1 VAKRKSVR
9 KMSVGKSAGTKR
21 TAATRTKRA
30 PSRRAAGDGSKAPRR
45 ADPRYEVMKRF
56 IRTKCD
62 DYLQDPNISSVG
74 IGYKTVGGKRSNELA
89 LQFSVDKKVRPE
101 ALEDVTSKPI
111 PPTITFEGVSL
122 PTDVVQRTFRPAYL
136 LAQPEALQK
145 DQRKQ
150 RLETMA
156 PGISIA
162 NVRTTAGT
170 LGTFVTDRRSGDR
183 VILSNWHVL
192 NTPKGVVGDQIVQP
206 GPFDDNRTDL
216 NVIGHL
222 RRSHLGPAGDCAIC
236 SVESRKVD
244 QTILELKTAVGRL
257 GTAQLDDRVVKSGR
271 TTGVTFGVVTRVE
284 VITKMNYGD
293 GVTASV
299 GGFEV
304 GVDSKKRPAD
314 GEISKGGDSG
324 ACWMAV
330 DGGNKITDI
339 MLGLHFAG
347 EAEDSDA
354 EFALACNATSVFEKL
369 EIAPLG
375 ARGSEVLVPAAEA
388 ANEFRRG
395 FDADF
400 LSFRVPLAGF
410 TDTLTEDLAKLSNS
424 REIRYTH
431 FSVCLSVSRKFPRL
445 VAWNIDG
452 SVIKKVSRTGIRFV
466 KDERGGLEQFQIGD
480 ELYANNPIDR
490 GHLARRADLCWGVIA
505 EARQA
510 NRDSFFFS
518 NITPQHERFNQGQRG
533 GLWGRLEDAIFED
546 VDVDDLRVS
555 LMGGPIL
562 RKSDPKFEGIPIP
575 TEFWKLV
582 AYTDNA
588 DGEDKVRAF
597 ILTQRNLIDDLVEP
611 EGLELGEF
619 RVFQVSLRRIEQES
633 GVRFTTAFK
642 RLDTM
647 PAGPEA
653 LGRPSVR
660 LITTQADLFA

>member
-1 VAKRKSVR
+1 MAKRKIAHKVSAR
-9 KMSVGKSAGTKR
+9 KP
-21 TAATRTKRA
+21 TAAKREAASRSTRTR
-30 PSRRAAGDGSKAPRR
+30 SRRAGGGSKAKDV

-56 IRTKCD
+56 IRAKCD
-62 DYLQDPNISSVG
+62 DYLQDPNISSIG
-74 IGYKTVGGKRSNELA
+74 IGYKTVRGKRSNELA

-101 ALEDVTSKPI
+101 GLEAVTSTPI
-111 PPTITFEGVSL
+111 PTTIEFEGVAL
-122 PTDVVQRTFRPAYL
+122 PTDVVQRSFKPAYV
-136 LAQPEALQK
+136 LAQPDAIQK
-145 DQRKQ
+145 DERKQ
-150 RLETMA
+150 RLETMV

-170 LGTFVTDRRSGDR
+170 LGTFVVDRRSGDR

-192 NTPKGVVGDQIVQP
+192 NTPKGVIGDLIVQP
-206 GPFDDNRTDL
+206 GPFDDNRTDV
-216 NVIGHL
+216 NGVGHL

-244 QTILELKTAVGRL
+244 PTILGLKTGVGRL

-271 TTGVTFGVVTRVE
+271 TTAVTFGVVTRVE

-293 GVTASV
+293 GVTASI
-299 GGFEV
+299 GGFEI
-304 GVDSKKRPAD
+304 GVDSKKLPTD

-330 DGGNKITDI
+330 EAGNKITDI

-354 EFALACNATSVFEKL
+354 EFALACNATAVFEKL
-369 EIAPLG
+369 EIAPLTTDV
-375 ARGSEVLVPAAEA
+375 AESLTPAAQA

-395 FDADF
+395 FDPDF
-400 LSFRVPLAGF
+400 LSFPVPLAGF
-410 TDTLTEDLAKLSNS
+410 TDTVTDDLAKLANS
-424 REIRYTH
+424 REIKYTH
-431 FSVCLSVSRKFPRL
+431 FSVCLSMSRKFPRL

-452 SVIKKVSRTGIRFV
+452 TAIKKVSRSGIRFV

-490 GHLARRADLCWGVIA
+490 GHLARRADLCWGVLA

-546 VDVDDLRVS
+546 VNVEDLRVA

-562 RKSDPKFEGIPIP
+562 RKSDPKFEDIPIP
-575 TEFWKLV
+575 IEFWKLV
-582 AYTDNA
+582 AYTDSS

-597 ILTQRNLIDDLVEP
+597 ILTQRNLIDDLIEP
-611 EGLELGEF
+611 EALELGEF
-619 RVFQVSLRRIEQES
+619 QVFQVSLRRIEQES

-642 RLDTM
+642 KLDTM

-653 LGRPSVR
+653 VGRPNAR

>member
-1 VAKRKSVR
+1 MAKRKSVR
-9 KMSVGKSAGTKR
+9 KISARKTTGSKTATSRATRARSRR
-21 TAATRTKRA
+21 TAGGEGRT
-30 PSRRAAGDGSKAPRR
+30 PQS
-45 ADPRYEVMKRF
+45 ADSRYEVMKRF
-56 IRTKCD
+56 IRTRCD
-62 DYLQDPNISSVG
+62 DYLQDPNISSIG
-74 IGYKTVGGKRSNELA
+74 IGYKTVKGKRSSELA

-101 ALEDVTSKPI
+101 ALEDVTSTPI
-111 PPTITFEGVSL
+111 PPTIEFEGVSI
-122 PTDVVQRTFRPAYL
+122 PTDVVQRTFKPAYL
-136 LAQPEALQK
+136 LVQPEAIQK
-145 DQRKQ
+145 DERKR
-150 RLETMA
+150 RLDTMV

-183 VILSNWHVL
+183 VILSNWHIL
-192 NTPKGVVGDQIVQP
+192 NTPHGVIGDPIVQP

-216 NVIGHL
+216 NGIGHL

-236 SVESRKVD
+236 SVESREVD
-244 QTILELKTAVGRL
+244 PTILGLKTGVGRL

-271 TTGVTFGVVTRVE
+271 TTAITFGVVTRVE
-284 VITKMNYGD
+284 VITKMDYGQ
-293 GVTASV
+293 GVTASI
-299 GGFEV
+299 GGFEI
-304 GVDSKKRPAD
+304 GVDSKKPPAE

-324 ACWMAV
+324 SCWMAV
-330 DGGNKITDI
+330 DAGNKITDI

-347 EAEDSDA
+347 EAEESDA
-354 EFALACNATSVFEKL
+354 EFALACNATAVFEKL
-369 EIAPLG
+369 EIAPLSATG
-375 ARGSEVLVPAAEA
+375 PEVLVRTAEA

-395 FDADF
+395 FNPGF
-400 LSFRVPLAGF
+400 LSFAVPLAGF
-410 TDTLTEDLAKLSNS
+410 TDTLTNDLAKLSNS
-424 REIRYTH
+424 REIKYTH
-431 FSVCLSVSRKFPRL
+431 FSVCLSMSRKFPRL

-466 KDERGGLEQFQIGD
+466 KDERGGLEAFQIGD

-490 GHLARRADLCWGVIA
+490 GHLARRADLCWGVNA

-546 VDVDDLRVS
+546 VDVEDLRVS

-562 RKSDPKFEGIPIP
+562 RKNDPTFQGIPIP

-582 AYTDNA
+582 AYTDSA
-588 DGEDKVRAF
+588 DDVDKVRAF
-597 ILTQRNLIDDLVEP
+597 ILTQRNLVDDLVEP
-611 EGLELGEF
+611 EALELGEF
-619 RVFQVSLRRIEQES
+619 QVFQVSLRRVEQET

-642 RLDTM
+642 KLDTM

-653 LGRPSVR
+653 VGRPNAR